1 MIFDEEK
8 YTLGKRDIVLRSAHE
23 DEADMLIN
31 YLKTVCG
38 ETNFLLVN
46 PDEVK
51 YTTEDEIKFIKSHNE
66 SDNELIMCAFVDGV
80 YAGNCSFTSR

>member
-1 MIFDEEK
+1 MIFEEEK

-23 DEADMLIN
+23 DEADMLID

-51 YTTEDEIKFIKSHNE
+51 YTTEST
-66 SDNELIMCAFVDGV
+66 
-80 YAGNCSFTSR
+80 CSICSTPTATLP